1 MRPPT
6 LLLTALTAAL
16 LASCGGDKDPKA
28 ELADLKK
35 AQAENQAKIAALEA
49 KAGPAAGQP
58 AVAATPVSV
67 LNVRPESFRSYL
79 DVQGR
84 VDFDQSATA
93 SSRAAGTL
101 TSLRVQRG
109 DRVRKGQVLA
119 TVDASILDASVAEL
133 RTRLDLARVVYQKQ
147 KSLWDQQIG
156 TEIQFL
162 TAKNNYQALQRS
174 LGTLARQRELYN
186 VVAPFSG
193 TVDEVL
199 PKLGEVTAPGA
210 PIARLTGGAGGKIL
224 AEVSEAYGN
233 DIKAG
238 NRALVNIPDLG
249 PAELPAT
256 VRTVSRAINATS
268 RTFTV
273 ELRLDGKQ
281 TASLRPN
288 MVATIRIQNYDRPNA
303 TVIPVDLVQKD
314 EQDSYIYVA
323 GQQGGK
329 TVARKR
335 IIKTGNTYNGK
346 VEVISGLSANDQV
359 ISAGYQNLNE
369 GQVLTVANVA
379 TAAR

>member
-281 TASLRPN
+281 AANLRPN

-314 EQDSYIYVA
+314 EQNSYIYVA

>member
-109 DRVRKGQVLA
+109 DRVGRGQVLA
-119 TVDASILDASVAEL
+119 TVDASILDAGMAEL

-147 KSLWDQQIG
+147 KGLWDQQIG
-156 TEIQFL
+156 TEIQYL
-162 TAKNNYQALQRS
+162 TAKNNYQALQRNLS
-174 LGTLARQRELYN
+174 TLNQQRALYN
-186 VVAPFSG
+186 VVAPFAG

-199 PKLGEVTAPGA
+199 PKLGEITAPGA
-210 PIARLTGGAGGKIL
+210 PVVRLTSGTGGKIL

-233 DIKAG
+233 RIKAG
-238 NRALVNIPDLG
+238 DAAVVTIPDLG
-249 PAELPAT
+249 DAELPAT
-256 VRTVSRAINATS
+256 VRVVSRAINATS

-273 ELRLDGKQ
+273 ELRLKNAKAAD
-281 TASLRPN
+281 LRPN
-288 MVATIRIQNYDRPNA
+288 MVATVRILNYNQANA
-303 TVIPVDLVQKD
+303 TVIPVDIVQRD
-314 EQDSYIYVA
+314 ELNSYVYIV
-323 GQQGGK
+323 GQEGGK
-329 TVARKR
+329 SVAKKR

-346 VEVISGLSANDQV
+346 VEVTSGLTATDQIISG
-359 ISAGYQNLNE
+359 GYQNLNE
-369 GQVLTVANVA
+369 GQAVAVQGA
-379 TAAR
+379 